1 MNRVEAIAKIESFK
15 NTVKTV
21 RKELDFNISLIYDN
35 DLLNK
40 IKYVKKVT
48 DYDKGWNDG
57 IWTIYDVLSGS
68 YDNMNFNEFKQ
79 IMDKDY
85 QQLGHN

>member
-21 RKELDFNISLIYDN
+21 RKELDLNISLIYDA

-40 IKYVKKVT
+40 VKYVKKVT
-48 DYDKGWNDG
+48 AYDKGWNDG

-68 YDNMNFNEFKQ
+68 YNDMNFNEFKQ
-79 IMDKDY
+79 TMDEDY
-85 QQLGHN
+85 QYLRHN